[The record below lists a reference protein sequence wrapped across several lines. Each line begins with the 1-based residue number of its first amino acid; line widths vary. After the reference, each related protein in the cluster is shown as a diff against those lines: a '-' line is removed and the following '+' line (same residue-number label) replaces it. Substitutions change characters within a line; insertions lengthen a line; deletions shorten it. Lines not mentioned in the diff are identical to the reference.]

1 MTVISQKLNSLIG
14 GVSQQPDSLKL
25 PSQLRECNNYFPD
38 PTFGLA
44 KRPGFKAVKKLTN
57 APTQCSWFFIH
68 RDDEERY
75 TCSIDRTGRVKMWD
89 LDSGVEMVV
98 NEPDLA
104 ASQAY
109 LGHNTDDDLELFQ
122 INDYTLVLNRT
133 VVVEKNVGV
142 LTGARTPWALLTI
155 SSVGYLTDYQ
165 VRLNN
170 QLYTYQ
176 TSNNPSS
183 SHLSIEDITSGLVS
197 TINAGGIFTAVAIAN
212 YIYVTK
218 NDGNEFRVTATG
230 GQVGSAMEAFY
241 KTVSSPA
248 DLPRQFIHNATMQV
262 LAPEGGDDYW
272 VIFKVDN
279 GGNEGAGIWEETV
292 APSVEYSINK
302 ATLPFAIIREAD
314 STFTV
319 RRLNAAFAN
328 SQVTSVTVNGTVTG
342 ATPTS
347 VTNGYYSA
355 GVSFWCEGGSGQYL
369 RLRTV
374 ETNANGEPTI
384 VEVARAGKNYAV
396 GNVVTNEWG
405 DTFTITSV
413 ASVTSYADTLG
424 IQHYKERVVG
434 SPDTNLWPSFLEK
447 RISGISFFKN
457 RLIFLSG
464 ENVICSAVGDYFN
477 FFAGTVTTIDDSDP
491 IDISCG
497 SLKPIDLRYALGAS
511 RGLLLFADNAQ
522 YILETNTEAFS
533 AATAE
538 INQISSYDM
547 STAVPP
553 ADMGPTTAFL
563 EQGDRACSVFEML
576 VSTDTTTKPQIA
588 ELTRTIPSYLP
599 SYVSRM
605 KASPAASVLA
615 IHSNREKKNLYLF
628 RFYNVGTER
637 QQAAWFKWTFP
648 FNIFNF
654 YFDHDTL
661 YMVIGIAGARLLVK
675 ADMITESTEAPL
687 TFEGVPIDIRLDAH
701 TYNPKLIYDAQNDV
715 TRVCMEEGFGAVLN
729 WQTTDTVSAVQLTN
743 DGTGRVWSSLLN
755 YDPLLPPDEQFWIE
769 VDGDRTHNRFA
780 IGFDYTA
787 VAEMPKI
794 FVAKENTK
802 DTLNPPTVQRLYLDS
817 YNSGPFRVRIN
828 SVGRTEFLAEL
839 PQLTANFSNFNSLPL
854 LRNAQNVVPVMARGD
869 QVDISIECPY
879 PFPTAIN
886 SVTWTGHY
894 QNRGI
899 RMVPV

>member
-25 PSQLRECNNYFPD
+25 PSQLRECINYFPD

-44 KRPGFKAVKKLTN
+44 KRPGFKAIRKMAN
-57 APTQCSWFFIH
+57 APTVASWFFLH

-75 TCSIDRTGRVKMWD
+75 TCSIDRNGDVKMWD
-89 LDSGVEMVV
+89 MDSGIQMVV
-98 NEPDLA
+98 NQPD
-104 ASQAY
+104 ASSLTY
-109 LGHNTDDDLELFQ
+109 LTHNTEDDLELFQ

-133 VVVEKNVGV
+133 VTVEKNLGA
-142 LTGARTPWALLTI
+142 LTGARTPWALLTV

-170 QLYTYQ
+170 QLYTFQ
-176 TSNNPSS
+176 TSTNTSQ
-183 SHLSIEDITSGLVS
+183 HLSIEDITSGLVT
-197 TINAGGIFTAVAIAN
+197 TINAGGIFTAVYVAN
-212 YIYVTK
+212 HLYVTK

-230 GQVGSAMEAFY
+230 GQVGSALESFY
-241 KTVSSPA
+241 HSVSSPA
-248 DLPRQFIHNATMQV
+248 DLPRQFINNATMQV

-272 VIFKVDN
+272 VIFKVAN
-279 GGNEGAGIWEETV
+279 GGNEGAGVWEETV

-302 ATLPFAIIREAD
+302 ATLPMAIIREAD

-319 RRLNAAFAN
+319 RRLNAGFAA
-328 SQVTSVTVNGTVTG
+328 SQVTSVTVNGTVTS
-342 ATPTS
+342 ATTLS
-347 VTNGYYSA
+347 GTNGYYSA
-355 GVSFWCEGGSGQYL
+355 GVSFWCEGGTGQYL

-374 ETNANGEPTI
+374 ETDANGVPTTL
-384 VEVARAGKNYAV
+384 EVARAGKNYLV
-396 GNVVTNEWG
+396 NDVVTNEWG
-405 DTFTITSV
+405 DTFTITGV

-424 IQHYKERVVG
+424 IQFYKERVVG
-434 SPDTNLWPSFLEK
+434 SPDTNLWPTFVEK
-447 RISGISFFKN
+447 TISGISFFKN

-497 SLKPIDLRYALGAS
+497 SLTPIDLRYAMGAS
-511 RGLLLFADNAQ
+511 RGLILFADNAQ
-522 YILETNTEAFS
+522 YILETTTDAFS
-533 AATAE
+533 AASAE
-538 INQISSYDM
+538 INQISSYDL
-547 STAVPP
+547 STAVAPV
-553 ADMGPTTAFL
+553 DMGPTTAFL
-563 EQGDRACSVFEML
+563 EQGDRSCSVFEML

-599 SYVSRM
+599 AYVSRM
-605 KASPAASVLA
+605 KASPAAACLA
-615 IHSNREKKNLYLF
+615 IHSKREQKSLYMF
-628 RFYNVGTER
+628 RFYNVGSER

-654 YFDHDTL
+654 HFAHDTL
-661 YMVIGIAGARLLVK
+661 YMVIGIAGQRLLVR
-675 ADMITESTEAPL
+675 ADMITESTDAPL
-687 TFEGVPIDIRLDAH
+687 EFEGVPLDLRLDAH
-701 TYNPKLIYDAQNDV
+701 TYNPKLVYDAQNDV
-715 TRVCMEEGFGAVLN
+715 TRVCMEEGFGATVN
-729 WQTTDTVSAVQLTN
+729 NQVSDTVSVVQLTS
-743 DGTGRVWSSLLN
+743 TGAGRRWTGLLN
-755 YDPLLPPDEQFWIE
+755 YDPLLPADEQYWIE
-769 VDGDRTHNRFA
+769 VPNDRTAQRFA
-780 IGFDYTA
+780 IGFDYNA

-794 FVAKENTK
+794 YVTKDSTK

-828 SVGRTEFLAEL
+828 SVGRQEFVAEL
-839 PQLTANFSNFNSLPL
+839 PQLTANLSNFNELPL

-869 QVDISIECPY
+869 QVDITIECPF

-886 SVTWTGHY
+886 SVTWTGQY

-899 RMVPV
+899 RMVSV